1 MKQDLETE
9 ITNMEQSDLEK
20 VKEIVERRLFSISQD
35 ERIRELQHRIQRLK
49 SEEFQSQTEKLNQE
63 GFDYTHR

>member
-9 ITNMEQSDLEK
+9 ITNMEQPDLEK
-20 VKEIVERRLFSISQD
+20 VKEIVDRRLFSINQN
-35 ERIRELQHRIQRLK
+35 ERIRELQDRIKRLK
-49 SEEFQSQTEKLNQE
+49 SESFESETEPLNQE